1 MLKALLIDDEINI
14 LRNFQSVIPWEDIGI
29 EIVGLAENGA
39 KAMELVDIY
48 KPDIV
53 LSDISM
59 PVMDGITFVQKLR
72 ERDTSCECIM
82 LTGYQSFEY
91 ARSLMRYG
99 VKEYLMKPI
108 NYEELE
114 RVVRRVAESI
124 LERRQKA
131 RNEEKAWGNVVSLV
145 YEKILYDFLMN
156 YTSITNHPLLTAEVP
171 HLDETEYMLLLVD
184 LEHYAKLS
192 FGWDEKE
199 QRLWNF
205 AIYNVLREAL
215 ILEKR
220 TYTVLQM
227 RQGEWCLLIEQ
238 VRGEKSD
245 VEIDQAKKWANHIR
259 ECVKSNVKLEVSV
272 GIYSHCLPIS
282 GLAAAYKRVQWEIH
296 LSPGCNTIVTS
307 KNPSCTTHLQIDVLW
322 QITEDMISALK
333 QFNRVKTEEVMEAL
347 NVHLKT
353 IPDSLM
359 LRVQQ
364 ILHYLVLNLLREMRE
379 FNMFKQLEEESI
391 WDKLSYSISA
401 KDLLVVMN
409 EMVNQCLDV
418 FVSKKSNVALME
430 SAKAYIHERMAKDL
444 GIDELASTLGISNS
458 YFSLLFKQ
466 HFGVTFVE
474 YLTKLRMETAKSM
487 LEEKERRV
495 AQISESVGY
504 LDGRYFIK
512 IFHRYTGMTP
522 SEYRAS
528 RKNIGCFH
536 K

>member
-1 MLKALLIDDEINI
+1 MLKALLVDDEINI
-14 LRNFQSVIPWEDIGI
+14 LRNLGRVIPWEDIGI

-39 KAMELVDIY
+39 KALELVDLY

-72 ERDTSCECIM
+72 ERDDSCECIM

-108 NYEELE
+108 DYEELE
-114 RVVRRVAESI
+114 RVVRRVAHSI
-124 LERRQKA
+124 LVRRLKA
-131 RNEEKAWGNVVSLV
+131 KKEEKAWGNVVSLV
-145 YEKILYDFLMN
+145 YEKILYDFLMD
-156 YTSITNHPLLTAEVP
+156 YTSVATHPLLTAEGP

-184 LEHYAKLS
+184 LEHYAQLS
-192 FGWDEKE
+192 LGWDEKE

-220 TYTVLQM
+220 TYTVLQI

-238 VRGEKSD
+238 ARGERSD
-245 VEIDQAKKWANHIR
+245 VEINQAKKWANHIR

-272 GIYSHCLPIS
+272 GIHSHYLPVT
-282 GLAAAYKRVQWEIH
+282 GLAAVYKRVQWEIH

-307 KNPSCTTHLQIDVLW
+307 TNPNCTSQLQIDLLW
-322 QITEDMISALK
+322 QITEDMVFALK
-333 QFNRVKTEEVMEAL
+333 QCNRIKTKELMEAL
-347 NVHLKT
+347 NDQLKK

-401 KDLLVVMN
+401 KDLLVVLD
-409 EMVNQCLDV
+409 EMVSKYLEV
-418 FVSKKSNVALME
+418 FVSKKSSVALME

-504 LDGRYFIK
+504 LDGRYFMK

-528 RKNIGCFH
+528 RKNIACFH